1 MGLEVVIIADMHHH
15 GRVPTPRVVVGDHR
29 RGIPSLPRLSGPV
42 YGGGLV
48 VHGAGGVVS
57 TSPPIF
63 STADLRVA
71 VAACLFDAER
81 HRDVGVG
88 VWDRQECTTFA
99 F

>member
-1 MGLEVVIIADMHHH
+1 MVVSPHREWSCIIAEGFQAYRDEVVRCM
-15 GRVPTPRVVVGDHR
+15 VE
-29 RGIPSLPRLSGPV
+29 
-42 YGGGLV
+42 GLV